1 MKGDNKVVELIGSEK
16 QIKWAKDIK
25 KELIKEVEE
34 YKERF
39 NNAGNFQINYLN
51 RYKKEIF
58 KRATSKKITMD
69 EAIKILNSIIDEV
82 KTNIENETS
91 AKRLIEVKKSFA
103 MADATTD
110 RYLIKE
116 FI

>member
-1 MKGDNKVVELIGSEK
+1 
-16 QIKWAKDIK
+16 
-25 KELIKEVEE
+25 
-34 YKERF
+34 
-39 NNAGNFQINYLN
+39 
-51 RYKKEIF
+51 
-58 KRATSKKITMD
+58 MD

-116 FI
+116 FM